1 MKCFGHLVMHVRVRI
16 EAPPP
21 QLREQT
27 DQPFHDA
34 HSFLNCSWCWARA
47 RRTNEASLEGPHVE
61 TQDDCN
67 RDRIKDRHKERTYC
81 VTNL

>member
-1 MKCFGHLVMHVRVRI
+1 MKCFGHLVMQVRVRI

-34 HSFLNCSWCWARA
+34 HSFLNCS
-47 RRTNEASLEGPHVE
+47 
-61 TQDDCN
+61 
-67 RDRIKDRHKERTYC
+67 
-81 VTNL
+81 